1 MTATLDLMILQT
13 PADLGMPSDRL
24 AWLKAWLDQ
33 ADLMDIDLIL
43 LPELFQ
49 TGYNAADI
57 IPDLAEASDG
67 MFFQS
72 MAGLSRQHQLAIAYG
87 YAERVH
93 DRIYNAAQVID
104 AMGNSVANHRKRAI
118 PPGLES
124 ALFDTGQHMTQF
136 SLKGIE
142 VGMLICYDAEFPEY
156 MRAMAMAGAELVLV
170 PTALSDQ
177 WDVVAERVIPS
188 RGFENGIHVAYANH
202 CGMDKGLGFLGK
214 SCIISPTGV
223 DLARADSSSDAM
235 AIQASISRDAVK
247 AAQARLPYLTEC
259 KTLSL

>member
-1 MTATLDLMILQT
+1 MTATLELMILQT

-33 ADLMDIDLIL
+33 ADLADIDLIL

-57 IPDLAEASDG
+57 IPDQAEASDG
-67 MFFQS
+67 IFFQS
-72 MAGLSRQHQLAIAYG
+72 MAGMARKHQLAIAYG
-87 YAERVH
+87 YAERVNEQ
-93 DRIYNAAQVID
+93 IYNAAQIID
-104 AMGNSVANHRKRAI
+104 RMGNPIANHRKLTI
-118 PPGLES
+118 PPGLER

-136 SLKGIE
+136 QFKGIE
-142 VGMLICYDAEFPEY
+142 IGILICYDAEFPEY

-202 CGMDKGLGFLGK
+202 CGTDKGLGFLGK

-223 DLARADSSSDAM
+223 DLARADSSSDAR
-235 AIQASISRDAVK
+235 AIRASISRDAVK